1 MWDDYKDIVK
11 KPIDLNYV
19 RRQYN
24 EGKYKFVEEI
34 LDEIQMIWDN
44 VFLYGKKEHEAFD
57 LAIKMQMYF
66 DNLLNDFLPE
76 YYKKINRA
84 LYFKQ
89 FEQIKPEKAEKKSTN
104 VSTQ

>member
-24 EGKYKFVEEI
+24 EGKYKFVEDV
-34 LDEIQMIWDN
+34 LDEIQLIWDN
-44 VFLYGKKEHEAFD
+44 VFLYGKREHETFD
-57 LAIKMQMYF
+57 LAIRMQKYF
-66 DNLLNDFLPE
+66 DELLRDFLPE
-76 YYKKINRA
+76 YYEKVNRA

-89 FEQIKPEKAEKKSTN
+89 F
-104 VSTQ
+104 